1 MLGQVSCVVT
11 AWKGY
16 LWEQLAIGHCLERL
30 LVGATWTLL
39 GQVFCWMLLGPGVT
53 WMLLGQV
60 SYASNS
66 DAARA
71 DLIS

>member
-16 LWEQLAIGHCLERL
+16 I

-39 GQVFCWMLLGPGVT
+39 GQVFCRTLLGPGVT

-71 DLIS
+71 DLISWWGGWFLV